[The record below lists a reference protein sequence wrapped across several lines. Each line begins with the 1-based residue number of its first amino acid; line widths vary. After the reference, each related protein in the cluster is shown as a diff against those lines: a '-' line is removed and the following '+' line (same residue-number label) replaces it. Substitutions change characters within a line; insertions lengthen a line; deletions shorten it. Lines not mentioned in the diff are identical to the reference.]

1 MKRNNIYKY
10 FFTAA
15 LALSF
20 ASCDKKLDINPTTE
34 VDATTALET
43 DGDFKSA
50 VVGAYSVLAGGAL
63 YGTNFNIMAEL
74 QAYEGYSIW
83 GGTFVSY
90 RQIANKNIVIANTDI
105 TRSWVEAYETINI
118 ANLLLENSSKIA
130 DTDLKTE
137 IEGEAAFIRGI
148 LHFELARYYGLP
160 YESGKAN
167 TQPAVPIILK
177 GVSDSEGAYLL
188 SARNT
193 VEEVYAQVIT
203 DLTTASEKL
212 TESGS
217 DNRASKYTAMA
228 FLSRVYLQMG
238 QYDKARDLA
247 NTVIEESGKTLN
259 TSVTAAFSNKNTNE
273 TLFEIQ
279 ANDQNNAGTANDG
292 LTTLYSGQLDG
303 TGRAD
308 FYINPDFLKSFEDTD
323 ARKTNQIYVGRRS
336 RNYTSKWSSFGQNIP
351 VIRLAEMYLVRA
363 ECNVRLK
370 TAIGDTPL
378 NDLNT
383 IRRRA
388 GASAKTAATVDL
400 ILNERILEL
409 CFEGLRIHDFKRTKR
424 TTGTFA
430 YNSDDLVFPVPEREM
445 RANTKLVQNPG
456 YE

>member
-1 MKRNNIYKY
+1 MKRNNLYKY

-34 VDATTALET
+34 VDASTALET

-50 VVGAYSVLAGGAL
+50 VVGAYSILGGGAL
-63 YGTNFNIMAEL
+63 YGTNLNIMPEL
-74 QAYEGYSIW
+74 QAYEGYAIW
-83 GGTFVSY
+83 GGTFQSY
-90 RQIANKNIVIANTDI
+90 RQIATKSITIANADV
-105 TRSWVEAYETINI
+105 TRTWVEAYEAINI
-118 ANLLLENSSKIA
+118 ANLLLESSSKIA
-130 DTDLKTE
+130 DADLRTE

-148 LHFELARYYGLP
+148 LHFELARFYGLP
-160 YESGKAN
+160 YEAGKQN
-167 TQPAVPIILK
+167 IQPAVPIILK
-177 GVSDSEGAYLL
+177 GVTDSEGAYQL
-188 SARNT
+188 SSRNT
-193 VEEVYAQVIT
+193 VEEVYAQAIK
-203 DLTTASEKL
+203 DLTTATEKL

-217 DNRASKYTAMA
+217 DNKASKYTAMA

-238 QYDKARDLA
+238 QYEKARDLA

-259 TSVTAAFSNKNTNE
+259 TSVTAAFANKNTNE

-279 ANDQNNAGTANDG
+279 ANDQNNVGTSNDG
-292 LTTLYSGQLDG
+292 LTTFYSGQTDG

-308 FYINPDFLKSFEDTD
+308 FYINPEFLKSFEDTD
-323 ARKTNQIYVGRRS
+323 VRKTNQIYVGRRS
-336 RNYTSKWSSFGQNIP
+336 RNYSGKWTSFGQNIP

-363 ECNVRLK
+363 ETNARLK
-370 TAIGDTPL
+370 TAIGDTPV
-378 NDLNT
+378 NDLNL

-388 GASAKTAATVDL
+388 GASVKTTATVDQ

-409 CFEGLRIHDFKRTKR
+409 CFEGVRIHDFKRTKR

-445 RANTKLVQNPG
+445 RANKQLVQNPG